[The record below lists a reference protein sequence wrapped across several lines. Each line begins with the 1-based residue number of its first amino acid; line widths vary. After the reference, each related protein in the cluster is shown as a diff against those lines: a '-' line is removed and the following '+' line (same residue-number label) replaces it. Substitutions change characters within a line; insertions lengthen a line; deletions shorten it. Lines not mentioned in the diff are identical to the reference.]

1 MGSRVVVAAE
11 RLGTSVPP
19 VLEARGL
26 TRHFQVGT
34 SFGLR
39 RETLRAVEDVSFSL
53 RPGVVTALV
62 GQSGSGKSTIARL
75 LLRLQTPT
83 SGSILL
89 GDEDVAHIRGRRRI
103 RRYRSQV
110 QMIFQDPFASLN
122 AVKRVE
128 HHIARPLRI
137 HGVVPRDQVHSR
149 VLELLTSV
157 GLVPGEKIATKYPHE
172 LSGGQQQR
180 VAIARALAVEP
191 SVLIADEPVSM
202 LDVSI
207 RLGILNLILELK
219 ARRDLAF
226 LYITHDLAS
235 ARYVADEVLV
245 LYAGQVVERGA
256 TDDVLQNPLHP
267 YTKLLLSAVPNPASG
282 LHHERLPERRAMTN
296 GALPDECCRFVERCP
311 VAFETCRVVAPQL
324 IEAQRAHEVRCHLF
338 DPSITREEER

>member
-1 MGSRVVVAAE
+1 VVERVA
-11 RLGTSVPP
+11 RTSAPP
-19 VLEARGL
+19 ALEAVGL
-26 TRHFQVGT
+26 TRHFYVGT
-34 SFGLR
+34 TFGLR
-39 RETLRAVEDVSFSL
+39 RQTLRAVEDVSFAL

-75 LLRLQTPT
+75 LLRLHAPT

-89 GDEDVAHIRGRRRI
+89 GDEDVARIRGRRNI
-103 RRYRSQV
+103 LRYRSRV

-137 HGVVPRDQVHSR
+137 HRVVPRDQVHSR

-157 GLVPGEKIATKYPHE
+157 GLVPADRIATKYPHE

-191 SVLIADEPVSM
+191 TVLIADEPVSM

-219 ARRDLAF
+219 ERRDLAF

-245 LYAGQVVERGA
+245 LYAGQIVERGP
-256 TDDVLQNPLHP
+256 TDEVLQNPLHP

-282 LHHERLPERRAMTN
+282 LHKERLPERRALTN
-296 GALPDECCRFVERCP
+296 GVLPAESCRFVERCP

-324 IEAQRAHEVRCHLF
+324 IEAQPAHGVRCHLYG
-338 DPSITREEER
+338 PSTTREE